1 MKSEY
6 PLERLDIRIV
16 YRGRKY
22 KVKIGKELAINESII
37 NSQLKNH
44 PSNYGFFT
52 MIRVILLRDK
62 DRAEKYLEYVR
73 AKLFDRYSN
82 MVNEFTGKPYTK
94 EMVESKI
101 KLNPNYGKAMN
112 AFINA
117 KFKWGQVDAAVKAYE
132 SRERLLQTIS
142 SNLRKENL

>member
-1 MKSEY
+1 MKSDY
-6 PLERLDIRIV
+6 PLDKLDIRIV

-22 KVKIGKELAINESII
+22 KIKIGQELAINESII

-52 MIRVILLRDK
+52 MVRVLLLRDK
-62 DRAEKYLEYVR
+62 DRAEKYLDYIR
-73 AKLFDRYSN
+73 SKLYDRYST
-82 MVNEFTGKPYTK
+82 MINEVTGKPYTK

-101 KLNPNYGKAMN
+101 KLNVNYNKAMDS
-112 AFINA
+112 FINC
-117 KFKWGQVDAAVKAYE
+117 KFRWGQVDAAVKAYE
-132 SRERLLQTIS
+132 ARERLLQTIS

>member
-1 MKSEY
+1 MNREEITMRPFIFIVESSTSPGK
-6 PLERLDIRIV
+6 PLLFKATEELMDI
-16 YRGRKY
+16 GRN
-22 KVKIGKELAINESII
+22 GK
-37 NSQLKNH
+37 
-44 PSNYGFFT
+44 
-52 MIRVILLRDK
+52 
-62 DRAEKYLEYVR
+62 
-73 AKLFDRYSN
+73 
-82 MVNEFTGKPYTK
+82 VNEFTGKPYTK

-101 KLNPNYGKAMN
+101 KLNPNYSKAMN